1 MSEFKKIAVF
11 CGASS
16 GTNPVY
22 IQCAKQLGE
31 EMVRRK
37 IGLVYGGGNV
47 GLMGAIAETVG
58 NGLGEDRV
66 LGVIPKALA
75 PREISGTTVGEIR
88 LVDDMHSRKALMFSE
103 ADAFIAIPGGFG
115 TLDETIEI
123 TTWQQLVRNCLVELM
138 AYPNTPTHSHILLQG
153 FHEKPVGILNM
164 NGFFDHLLAFMDH
177 ATEEGFIRQASRDI
191 VQSDTD
197 PAALIDKL
205 LRYTAPPS
213 LIRLASEGKLRMEE
227 RG

>member
-1 MSEFKKIAVF
+1 MTQFKKIAVF

-16 GTNPVY
+16 GSDPVY
-22 IQCAKQLGE
+22 IECAKKLGE

-58 NGLGEDRV
+58 KGLGEENV
-66 LGVIPKALA
+66 IGVIPKALA

-88 LVDDMHSRKALMFSE
+88 LVEDMHTRKAIMFAE

-123 TTWQQLVRNCLVELM
+123 TTWQQLVR
-138 AYPNTPTHSHILLQG
+138 
-153 FHEKPVGILNM
+153 
-164 NGFFDHLLAFMDH
+164 
-177 ATEEGFIRQASRDI
+177 
-191 VQSDTD
+191 
-197 PAALIDKL
+197 
-205 LRYTAPPS
+205 
-213 LIRLASEGKLRMEE
+213 GKEI
-227 RG
+227 